1 MSYDP
6 LEYHPRHYSMD
17 ELQQQIREGIAL
29 QGFAI
34 RHVLS
39 DGIHPPF
46 SYTVGLYEAHA
57 PFPELVISGLSM
69 VTRNGFLLQ
78 LGYAMKGPPSPQVRR
93 AMAQELGVRKKDL
106 RIPSGGIRLSP
117 GKIYRQFTGNGL
129 PMCFAQV
136 EQRYYLD
143 LFGQAVVFHGHE
155 HFPVF
160 QMVWSD
166 RQGIFPW
173 APSYERGPRFK
184 QQLFFDPWT
193 SLPHLVEKDTPSTK
207 AR

>member
-1 MSYDP
+1 MNTSQWAESSAYLLIFLMKCSVPRGYSASKCGNRGRKDKMSYDP

-17 ELQQQIREGIAL
+17 ELQQQIREGIVL

-155 HFPVF
+155 H
-160 QMVWSD
+160 
-166 RQGIFPW
+166 
-173 APSYERGPRFK
+173 
-184 QQLFFDPWT
+184 
-193 SLPHLVEKDTPSTK
+193 
-207 AR
+207 